1 MTTPSSAPL
10 SPQTFY
16 ILLALSRGQSHAYAL
31 KHRVAD
37 ASLGAIKMADG
48 TLYPQIKRLISS
60 NLIEEAGYCVP
71 YYGSQERLHYS
82 MTDLGLIKL
91 KSDLLR
97 QRHSIEIA
105 HAEGFLN
112 DELPLETQKLLAR
125 LK

>member
-1 MTTPSSAPL
+1 MDTSSPAPL

-31 KHRVAD
+31 KHRIAD
-37 ASLGAIKMADG
+37 ASLGAVKMADG
-48 TLYPQIKRLISS
+48 TLYPQIKRLVSS
-60 NLIEEAGYCVP
+60 NLIAEAGYCVP

-82 MTDLGLIKL
+82 ITDLGLIKL

-97 QRHSIEIA
+97 QRHAVEIA
-105 HAEGFLN
+105 DAEGFFN
-112 DELPLETQKLLAR
+112 DELPLETQELLAR